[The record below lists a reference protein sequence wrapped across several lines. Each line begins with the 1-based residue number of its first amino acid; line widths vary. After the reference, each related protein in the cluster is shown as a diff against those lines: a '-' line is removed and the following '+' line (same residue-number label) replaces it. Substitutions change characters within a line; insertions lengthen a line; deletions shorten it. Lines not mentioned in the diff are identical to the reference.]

1 MQWWLDAKFGLFI
14 HWGLY
19 SLMAGEYKGRK
30 TNNIAE
36 WIMHDFQ
43 IPPEEYEKT
52 AARFDPQQFD
62 AEAIVQL
69 AKKAGMGYIVIT
81 SKHHEGFAMYD
92 SAASDYTIVKR
103 TPFGRDPIREL
114 SEACQREGIRLG
126 FYYSQAQDW
135 YDENGYE
142 QDADNEAKN
151 FRKYLDEKCKPQLR
165 ELLTQYGPVALIWFD
180 TPLIMTAEESK
191 ELRDLVKELQPEC
204 LVSGRIGSGLGD
216 YASTGDNFIPLLP
229 TQKPWEVPATLN
241 HTWGFNK
248 FDTAWKQP
256 EAIIRNLVKIV
267 SRDGN
272 YLLNIG
278 PDGLGR
284 VPAESQKIL
293 EEVGDFMQG
302 NAESICGTKA
312 LPVYPYDLGWGYLT
326 GRSGKVYIHVLE
338 EKPNVQLLNIVSKI
352 KKVYLLANGEELK
365 FEQRRTC
372 EGDACWNIWWPDD
385 DQEKARA
392 RLGPAGKVD
401 MVICVEIEEEDV
413 EFEPIDF

>member
-1 MQWWLDAKFGLFI
+1 MQWWLNAKFGLFI

-19 SLMAGEYKGRK
+19 SLLAGEYKGRK

-43 IPPEEYEKT
+43 IPPQEYAKI
-52 AARFDPQQFD
+52 AKQFDPQQFD

-92 SAASDYTIVKR
+92 SACSDYSIVKS

-114 SEACQREGIRLG
+114 ANACLREGIRLG

-180 TPLIMTAEESK
+180 TPLTMTAEESK

-229 TQKPWEVPATLN
+229 TRKPWEVPATLN

-256 EAIIRNLVKIV
+256 EAVIRNLIKIV
-267 SRDGN
+267 SRGGN

-284 VPAESQKIL
+284 VPEESRKIL
-293 EEVGDFMQG
+293 EEVGKFMKG

-326 GRSGKVYIHVLE
+326 GRKGKVYIHVLE
-338 EKPNVQLLNIVSKI
+338 EKPMVQLLNIVSKI
-352 KKVYLLANGEELK
+352 RCAYLLANGEELK

-372 EGDACWNIWWPDD
+372 EGDACWNIWWPED
-385 DQEKARA
+385 DQEATRA
-392 RLGPAGKVD
+392 RLGDAGKVD
-401 MVICVEIEEEDV
+401 MVICVEIEEEEV

>member
-1 MQWWLDAKFGLFI
+1 MKWWLDAKFGLFI

-19 SLMAGEYKGRK
+19 SLLAGEYKGRK

-43 IPPEEYEKT
+43 IPPQEYEKI
-52 AARFDPQQFD
+52 AERFDPQEFD

-92 SAASDYTIVKR
+92 SACSDYTIVKS
-103 TPFGRDPIREL
+103 TPFGRDPIKEL
-114 SEACQREGIRLG
+114 AEACQRGGIRLG

-135 YDENGYE
+135 HDPNGYE
-142 QDADNEAKN
+142 QDADNEAKD

-180 TPLIMTAEESK
+180 TPLIMTEEESK
-191 ELRDLVKELQPEC
+191 ELRDLVKELQPDC

-229 TQKPWEVPATLN
+229 TKKPWEVPATLN

-267 SRDGN
+267 SRGGN

-284 VPAESQKIL
+284 IPAESQRIL
-293 EEVGDFMQG
+293 EEVGAFMEG

-326 GRSGKVYIHVLE
+326 GRAGKVYIHVLE
-338 EKPNVQLLNIVSKI
+338 QKPMVQLLNIVSRI
-352 KKVYLLANGEELK
+352 KRAYLLANGEELK

-372 EGDACWNIWWPDD
+372 EGDACWNIWWPED
-385 DQEKARA
+385 DQEAARV
-392 RLGPAGKVD
+392 RLGAAGAVD
-401 MVICVEIEEEDV
+401 MVICVEIEEENV

>member
-19 SLMAGEYKGRK
+19 SLLAGEYKGRK

-43 IPPEEYEKT
+43 IPAQEY
-52 AARFDPQQFD
+52 ARIAEQFDPQQFD
-62 AEAIVQL
+62 AEAIVRL

-92 SAASDYTIVKR
+92 SAASDYTIVKS
-103 TPFGRDPIREL
+103 TPFRRDPIREL
-114 SEACQREGIRLG
+114 AQACQREGIRLG

-256 EAIIRNLVKIV
+256 EAVIRNLIKIV
-267 SRDGN
+267 SRGGN

-278 PDGLGR
+278 PDGFGR
-284 VPAESQKIL
+284 VPEESQRIL
-293 EEVGDFMQG
+293 SEVGDFMQG
-302 NAESICGTKA
+302 NGESIIGTKT

-326 GRSGKVYIHVLE
+326 GRKGKVYIHVLE
-338 EKPNVQLLNIVSKI
+338 EKPMVQLLNIVNKI
-352 KKVYLLANGEELK
+352 RRAYLLANGEELK

-372 EGDACWNIWWPDD
+372 EGDACWNIWWPED
-385 DQEKARA
+385 DQEAARA
-392 RLGPAGKVD
+392 RLGDAGKVD
-401 MVICVEIEEEDV
+401 MVICVEIEEEEA

>member
-19 SLMAGEYKGRK
+19 ALPAGEYKGRK

-43 IPPEEYEKT
+43 IPPQEYAQLAKQ
-52 AARFDPQQFD
+52 FNPQQFD
-62 AEAIVQL
+62 AKAIVQL

-92 SAASDYTIVKR
+92 SACSDYTIVKS
-103 TPFGRDPIREL
+103 TPYGRDPIREL
-114 SEACQREGIRLG
+114 AMACQQEGIRLG

-180 TPLIMTAEESK
+180 TPLIMTADESK
-191 ELRDLVKELQPEC
+191 ELRDLVKELQPDC

-229 TQKPWEVPATLN
+229 TKKPWEVPATLN
-241 HTWGFNK
+241 HTWGFNQ

-256 EAIIRNLVKIV
+256 EAVIRNLIKIV
-267 SRDGN
+267 SRGGN

-278 PDGLGR
+278 PDGSGR
-284 VPAESQKIL
+284 VPEESCRIL
-293 EEVGDFMQG
+293 EEVGEFMQG
-302 NAESICGTKA
+302 NEESIVGTKA

-338 EKPNVQLLNIVSKI
+338 EKPMVQLLNVCSTI
-352 KKVYLLANGEELK
+352 KKVYLLANGEELA
-365 FEQRRTC
+365 FEQRETC
-372 EGDACWNIWWPDD
+372 EGDACWNIWWPND
-385 DQEKARA
+385 DQEAARA
-392 RLGPAGKVD
+392 RLGAAGKVD
-401 MVICVEIEEEDV
+401 MVICVEIEEEEV

>member
-19 SLMAGEYKGRK
+19 ALPAGEYKGRK

-43 IPPEEYEKT
+43 IPPQEYAQLAKQ
-52 AARFDPQQFD
+52 FDPQQFD
-62 AEAIVQL
+62 AKAIVQL

-92 SAASDYTIVKR
+92 SACSDYTIVKS

-114 SEACQREGIRLG
+114 AEACQQEGIRLG

-229 TQKPWEVPATLN
+229 TKKPWEVPATLN

-256 EAIIRNLVKIV
+256 EAVIRNLIKIV
-267 SRDGN
+267 SRGGN

-284 VPAESQKIL
+284 VPEESQRIL
-293 EEVGDFMQG
+293 EEVGDFMKG
-302 NAESICGTKA
+302 NAESIVGTKA
-312 LPVYPYDLGWGYLT
+312 LPVYPYYLGWGYLT

-338 EKPNVQLLNIVSKI
+338 EKPMVQLLNIVSKMRRA
-352 KKVYLLANGEELK
+352 YLLANGEELK
-365 FEQRRTC
+365 FEQRCTC
-372 EGDACWNIWWPDD
+372 EGDPCWNIWWPED
-385 DQEKARA
+385 DQEAARA
-392 RLGPAGKVD
+392 RLGNAGKVD

>member
-19 SLMAGEYKGRK
+19 SLLAGEYKGRK

-43 IPPEEYEKT
+43 IPPQEYAQIAEQ
-52 AARFDPQQFD
+52 FDPQQFD
-62 AEAIVQL
+62 AEAIVRL

-92 SAASDYTIVKR
+92 SVASDYTIVKS
-103 TPFGRDPIREL
+103 TPFRRDPIREL
-114 SEACQREGIRLG
+114 AQACQREGIRLG

-256 EAIIRNLVKIV
+256 EAVIRNLIKIV
-267 SRDGN
+267 SRGGN

-284 VPAESQKIL
+284 VPEESQRIL
-293 EEVGDFMQG
+293 SEVGDFMQG
-302 NAESICGTKA
+302 NGESIIGTKT

-326 GRSGKVYIHVLE
+326 GRKGKVYIHVLE
-338 EKPNVQLLNIVSKI
+338 EKPMVQLLNIVSKI
-352 KKVYLLANGEELK
+352 RRAYLLANGEELK

-372 EGDACWNIWWPDD
+372 EGDACWNIWWPED
-385 DQEKARA
+385 DQKAARA
-392 RLGPAGKVD
+392 RLGDAGKVD
-401 MVICVEIEEEDV
+401 MVICVEIEEE
-413 EFEPIDF
+413 EAEIEPIDF

>member
-19 SLMAGEYKGRK
+19 SLLAGEYKGRK

-36 WIMHDFQ
+36 WIMYDFQ
-43 IPPEEYEKT
+43 IPPQEYAQIAEQ
-52 AARFDPQQFD
+52 FDPQQFD
-62 AEAIVQL
+62 AEAIVRL

-92 SAASDYTIVKR
+92 SAASDYTIVKS
-103 TPFGRDPIREL
+103 TPFRRDPIREL
-114 SEACQREGIRLG
+114 AQACQREGIRLG

-256 EAIIRNLVKIV
+256 EAVIRNLIKIV
-267 SRDGN
+267 SRGGN

-284 VPAESQKIL
+284 VPEESQRIL
-293 EEVGDFMQG
+293 REVGDFIQG
-302 NAESICGTKA
+302 NGESIIGTKA

-326 GRSGKVYIHVLE
+326 GRKGKVYIHVLE
-338 EKPNVQLLNIVSKI
+338 EKPMVQLLNIVSKI
-352 KKVYLLANGEELK
+352 RRVYLLANGEELK

-372 EGDACWNIWWPDD
+372 EGDACWNIWWPED
-385 DQEKARA
+385 DQEAARA
-392 RLGPAGKVD
+392 RLGDAGKVD
-401 MVICVEIEEEDV
+401 MVICVEIEEEEA

>member
-19 SLMAGEYKGRK
+19 SLLAGEYKGRK

-36 WIMHDFQ
+36 WIMYDFQ
-43 IPPEEYEKT
+43 IPPQEYAQIAEQ
-52 AARFDPQQFD
+52 FDPQQFD
-62 AEAIVQL
+62 AEAIVRL

-92 SAASDYTIVKR
+92 SAASDYTIVKS
-103 TPFGRDPIREL
+103 TPFRRDPIREL
-114 SEACQREGIRLG
+114 SKACHREGIRLG

-256 EAIIRNLVKIV
+256 EAVIRNLIKIV
-267 SRDGN
+267 SRGGN

-284 VPAESQKIL
+284 VPEESQRIL
-293 EEVGDFMQG
+293 REVGDFIQG
-302 NAESICGTKA
+302 NGESIIGTKA

-326 GRSGKVYIHVLE
+326 GRKGKVYIHVLE
-338 EKPNVQLLNIVSKI
+338 EKPMVQLLNIVSKI
-352 KKVYLLANGEELK
+352 RRVYLLANGEELK

-372 EGDACWNIWWPDD
+372 EGDACWNIWWPED
-385 DQEKARA
+385 DQEAARA
-392 RLGPAGKVD
+392 RLGDAGKVD
-401 MVICVEIEEEDV
+401 MVICVEIEEEEA

>member
-19 SLMAGEYKGRK
+19 SLLAGEYKGRK

-52 AARFDPQQFD
+52 AAQFDPQQFD
-62 AEAIVQL
+62 AEAIVRL

-92 SAASDYTIVKR
+92 SAVSDYSIVKR

-135 YDENGYE
+135 YDKNGYE

-256 EAIIRNLVKIV
+256 EAIVRNLVKIV
-267 SRDGN
+267 SRGGN

-338 EKPNVQLLNIVSKI
+338 EKPMVQLLNIVSKI
-352 KKVYLLANGEELK
+352 KKVYLLADGEELK

-372 EGDACWNIWWPDD
+372 EGDACWNIWWPND
-385 DQEKARA
+385 DQEEARA
-392 RLGPAGKVD
+392 RLGAAGKVD